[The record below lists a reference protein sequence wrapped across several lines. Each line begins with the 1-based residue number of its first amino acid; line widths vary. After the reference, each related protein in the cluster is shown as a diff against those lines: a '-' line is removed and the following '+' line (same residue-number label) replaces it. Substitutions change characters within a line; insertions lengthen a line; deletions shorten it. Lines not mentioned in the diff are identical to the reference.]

1 MTRRVPRRRAP
12 ARAALVLVLATLPS
26 LEACGRSSAELPPPD
41 APQTVRVAEIA
52 REALAP
58 PIHGTGLL
66 GPKEEITLG
75 FKVGGV
81 IARIAVDEGAAVRK
95 GDVLASL
102 ELREIDAAVARA
114 RAAAEKAERDLA
126 RAQRLFA
133 DSVATREQVQDA
145 ETAADVARAARDA
158 AEFDRRYA
166 VITAPANGI
175 VLRRFSEPG
184 ELVAPADAVL
194 RIGSRARGSVVRV
207 GLADR
212 DAARVRPGDPATV
225 RFDVGSGPVDG
236 RVAEIAAAAD
246 PATGTF
252 RVEIAVPGVER
263 LASGLVADV
272 VIRPAGDGPLP
283 VIPVDAMLEA
293 DGDSAVVF
301 VLDEAGSR
309 AVRHGIRIAFLA
321 GDRVAVASGLDDA
334 RRVITAGAS
343 RVDDGDRVEV
353 LP

>member
-1 MTRRVPRRRAP
+1 MMRRLRGRGAF
-12 ARAALVLVLATLPS
+12 ARAALLLILPA
-26 LEACGRSSAELPPPD
+26 LEACGRSGAEPPPAD
-41 APQTVRVAEIA
+41 APLTVRVAEVS
-52 REALAP
+52 REILAP

-66 GPKEEITLG
+66 GPKEEVTLG

-81 IARIAVDEGAAVRK
+81 IARVAVDEGAAVRK
-95 GDVLASL
+95 GDLLASL
-102 ELREIDAAVARA
+102 EPREIDAAVARA
-114 RAAAEKAERDLA
+114 RAAAEKAERDLG

-145 ETAADVARAARDA
+145 ETAVEVARAARDA

-166 VITAPANGI
+166 VITAPADGI
-175 VLRRFSEPG
+175 VLRRFAEPG
-184 ELVAPADAVL
+184 ELVAPGDAVL
-194 RIGSRARGSVVRV
+194 RIGSRTRGSVVRV

-212 DAARVRPGDPATV
+212 DAARVRVGDPASV
-225 RFDVGSGPVDG
+225 HFDAGAAAVDG
-236 RVAEIAAAAD
+236 QVAEIAAAAD

-252 RVEIAVPGVER
+252 RVEVALPGVER

-272 VIRPAGDGPLP
+272 EIRPAGDGPLS
-283 VIPVDAMLEA
+283 VIPVEAMLEA

-301 VLDEAGSR
+301 ALDEAGSR
-309 AVRHGIRIAFLA
+309 AVRHGIRIAFLT
-321 GDRVAVASGLDDA
+321 GDRVAVASGLDGA

>member
-1 MTRRVPRRRAP
+1 MKRRVPRRGAP
-12 ARAALVLVLATLPS
+12 ARAALLPVLLALPA
-26 LEACGRSSAELPPPD
+26 LAACGRSGAGLPPPD
-41 APQTVRVAEIA
+41 APSTVRVADVSHES
-52 REALAP
+52 LAP

-66 GPKEEITLG
+66 GPKEEIVLG
-75 FKVGGV
+75 FKIGGV
-81 IARIAVDEGAAVRK
+81 IARVAVDEGEVVRM

-114 RAAAEKAERDLA
+114 RAAAGKAERDLA
-126 RAQRLFA
+126 RARRLFA

-145 ETAADVARAARDA
+145 ETAADIARAARDA
-158 AEFDRRYA
+158 AEFDRSYA
-166 VITAPANGI
+166 VITAPADGI
-175 VLRRFSEPG
+175 VLLRLAEPG
-184 ELVAPADAVL
+184 ELAGPGDAVL

-212 DAARVRPGDPATV
+212 HAARVRVGDPASV
-225 RFDVGSGPVDG
+225 RFDAGAAPAEG
-236 RVAEIAAAAD
+236 RVTEVAAAAD

-301 VLDEAGSR
+301 ALDEADRR
-309 AVRHGIRIAFLA
+309 AVRRGIRIAFLT
-321 GDRVAVASGLDDA
+321 GDRVAVASGLDGA

-343 RVDDGDRVEV
+343 RVDDGERVEV

>member
-1 MTRRVPRRRAP
+1 MSRRVPILFL
-12 ARAALVLVLATLPS
+12 LVLPLLLA
-26 LEACGRSSAELPPPD
+26 LEGCGRSEAVLPPAD
-41 APQTVRVAEIA
+41 APVPVRVADVP
-52 REALAP
+52 RESLST

-66 GPKEEITLG
+66 GPKDEITLG

-81 IARIAVDEGAAVRK
+81 IARVAVDEGDVVRR

-102 ELREIDAAVARA
+102 ELREIEAAVARA

-126 RAQRLFA
+126 RAERLFA

-145 ETAADVARAARDA
+145 GTAAEVARAARTA

-166 VITAPANGI
+166 VIEAPADGV
-175 VLRRFSEPG
+175 VLRRFAEPG
-184 ELVAPADAVL
+184 ELAAPGDAVL
-194 RIGSRARGSVVRV
+194 RLGSRARGSVVRV

-212 DAARVRPGDPATV
+212 DAVRVRVGDPATV
-225 RFDVGSGPVDG
+225 RFDLGDAPVTG
-236 RVAEIAAAAD
+236 KVTEIAAAAD

-272 VIRPAGDGPLP
+272 EIRPAGDGPVP

-301 VLDEAGSR
+301 VLDEAEGR
-309 AVRHGIRIAFLA
+309 AVRRGIRIAFLA

-334 RRVITAGAS
+334 ARVITAGAS
-343 RVDDGDRVEV
+343 RLDDGDRVEV
-353 LP
+353 LR